1 MIVVFG
7 SINIDLVIQV
17 DGLPRPGETVLSEAY
32 ELFPGGKGA
41 NTAVA
46 AARAGA
52 DTLLFGKVGPDG
64 FADPALAI
72 LREEGVGLDGVETS
86 GRPTGCATIWVDSG
100 GENSIVVASGANLD
114 ARAAQVPDSVLGPD
128 TLLALQMEVPVS
140 ENWAIIERA
149 KAAGA
154 RIMLNLAP
162 AGMVPVSVLRSVDY
176 LVTNEVE
183 AAMLAGELGLDAG
196 QPTRV
201 PRLLADRY
209 GLTCIV
215 TLGGAGAI
223 AFGPDGGFSIPAMPI
238 APVDTTA
245 AGDAFCGGLVAA
257 LDSGLD
263 LPDALR
269 RASTGAGLA
278 CRTRG
283 AQSSLPLKNA
293 IDENLAILPDGR
305 RLA

>member
-1 MIVVFG
+1 VIVVFG

-72 LREEGVGLDGVETS
+72 LREAGVGLDGVETS

-114 ARAAQVPDSVLGPD
+114 ARAAQVPDSVLGPA

-245 AGDAFCGGLVAA
+245 AGDAFCGGLAAA

-293 IDENLAILPDGR
+293 IDENLPILPEGR

>member
-72 LREEGVGLDGVETS
+72 LREAGVGLDGVETS

-114 ARAAQVPDSVLGPD
+114 ARAAQVPDSVLGPA

-245 AGDAFCGGLVAA
+245 AGDAFCGGLAAA

-293 IDENLAILPDGR
+293 IDENLPILPEGR